1 MHLTAMRIGII
12 GTGALA
18 SLFAAYLHEVADVVM
33 VGSWAEQLRA
43 LATDGLTL
51 IDLAGQERR
60 CAITAINDATAD
72 DATAMP
78 PVDVALLLV
87 KSYQTKT
94 AAARAQTLLA
104 ANGLAVTLQ
113 NGLGNLELLATAV
126 GPERATL
133 GVVTLGATLLRPGVV
148 RHAGAG
154 VVYLSPPTPEHAAF
168 APLVAVLQAAGLTV
182 QVVANA
188 RGLVWGKLAVNA
200 AINPLT
206 AVHDLPNG
214 QLTQRP
220 FLRRVMA
227 TAAREVEA
235 VAAAQGITLPFPD
248 AAAQAYRVASDTFH
262 NRSSMLQD
270 VANGRP
276 TEIDAICGAVTRH
289 GEQFGVPTPVNR
301 QLWAWVRRLEAA
313 KR

>member
-1 MHLTAMRIGII
+1 MRIGII

-276 TEIDAICGAVTRH
+276 TEIDAICGAATRH

>member
-94 AAARAQTLLA
+94 AAARLHPLLA
-104 ANGLAVTLQ
+104 PHGLAVTLQ

-126 GPERATL
+126 GPERATV
-133 GVVTLGATLLRPGVV
+133 GVVTMGATLLQPGVV

-154 VVYLSPPTPEHAAF
+154 VVYLSPPMPEHAAF

-182 QVVANA
+182 QVVADA

-206 AVHDLPNG
+206 AIHDLPNG